1 MQKQDNHS
9 LRAYFLDR
17 VGQSEGSQG
26 RHVRQSLGIGAL
38 IGTSFSITIRNLVP
52 VLAIGFVVSLLGA
65 LLAGSLVGVDAALN
79 LETDDTSDLAGLV
92 DLATAFVD
100 VIVFAVTA
108 AFLAQLTYDAR
119 LNRPVSIARYL
130 LPALKA
136 SAPIC
141 LQNGLLVV
149 IFVCI
154 ALPLVFIAIFVN
166 TTLISITALAVLP
179 FVALWGCSVFSVL
192 APAVVIE
199 RIGFGGMSRSW
210 ALTKTYRWQIAG
222 ALLPV
227 WLCSLAVTI
236 AGAFPV
242 ELLAHE
248 GSYVWALPVFAA
260 TNALASGPLA
270 ILATLVYA
278 RLREIKEGISV
289 DQVADVF
296 D

>member
-1 MQKQDNHS
+1 MQKQDNHR

-136 SAPIC
+136 SAPKIMVF
-141 LQNGLLVV
+141 LVLLANVIVIMGAVMYVVEGPEAGFTSVPRGIYWAVVTISTVGFGDITPVTALGQVMAGLLMMLGY
-149 IFVCI
+149 C
-154 ALPLVFIAIFVN
+154 
-166 TTLISITALAVLP
+166 LIIVPTALVSAELALGVSGETQISRCRECGLLEHPGAASFCHRCGQNLHGTPLNSP
-179 FVALWGCSVFSVL
+179 F
-192 APAVVIE
+192 
-199 RIGFGGMSRSW
+199 
-210 ALTKTYRWQIAG
+210 
-222 ALLPV
+222 
-227 WLCSLAVTI
+227 
-236 AGAFPV
+236 
-242 ELLAHE
+242 
-248 GSYVWALPVFAA
+248 
-260 TNALASGPLA
+260 GP
-270 ILATLVYA
+270 
-278 RLREIKEGISV
+278 
-289 DQVADVF
+289 
-296 D
+296 

>member
-1 MQKQDNHS
+1 
-9 LRAYFLDR
+9 
-17 VGQSEGSQG
+17 
-26 RHVRQSLGIGAL
+26 
-38 IGTSFSITIRNLVP
+38 
-52 VLAIGFVVSLLGA
+52 
-65 LLAGSLVGVDAALN
+65 
-79 LETDDTSDLAGLV
+79 
-92 DLATAFVD
+92 
-100 VIVFAVTA
+100 
-108 AFLAQLTYDAR
+108 
-119 LNRPVSIARYL
+119 
-130 LPALKA
+130 
-136 SAPIC
+136 
-141 LQNGLLVV
+141 
-149 IFVCI
+149 
-154 ALPLVFIAIFVN
+154 
-166 TTLISITALAVLP
+166 
-179 FVALWGCSVFSVL
+179 
-192 APAVVIE
+192 
-199 RIGFGGMSRSW
+199 MSRSW

-242 ELLAHE
+242 ELLARE